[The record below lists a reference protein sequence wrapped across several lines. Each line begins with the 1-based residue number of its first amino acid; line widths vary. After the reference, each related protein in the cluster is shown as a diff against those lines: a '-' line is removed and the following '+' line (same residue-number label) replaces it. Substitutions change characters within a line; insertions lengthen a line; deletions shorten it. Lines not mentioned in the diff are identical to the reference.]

1 MAEETLDAPA
11 ETPRGT
17 GAAAAAAHHSIGWR
31 LAAPA
36 SRPVRSY
43 TCTWSFPGK
52 IEQLRLV
59 RAALASLLK
68 GCPVADDAL
77 LVCSELAANAALHSR
92 SSAPGG
98 RFTVRVR
105 ILAGEHVRVEVEDQG
120 GVWDRHHDEQRP
132 HGLDL
137 VHALAGEGRWG
148 VNGGPE
154 GRTVW
159 AVLDWRPDLPV
170 S

>member
-1 MAEETLDAPA
+1 MPEETLAAPA
-11 ETPRGT
+11 GTPRGT
-17 GAAAAAAHHSIGWR
+17 GPTATHTSVGWL

-36 SRPVRSY
+36 FQSVRPY
-43 TCTWSFPGK
+43 TCAWSFPGK

-59 RAALASLLK
+59 RGALAPLLE

-92 SSAPGG
+92 SAAPGG

-105 ILAGEHVRVEVEDQG
+105 ILSAEYVRVEVEDQG
-120 GVWDRHHDEQRP
+120 GVWDRHHDEERP

-137 VHALAGEGRWG
+137 VHLLAGEGHWG

-159 AVLDWRPDLPV
+159 AVFDWMSGPPV